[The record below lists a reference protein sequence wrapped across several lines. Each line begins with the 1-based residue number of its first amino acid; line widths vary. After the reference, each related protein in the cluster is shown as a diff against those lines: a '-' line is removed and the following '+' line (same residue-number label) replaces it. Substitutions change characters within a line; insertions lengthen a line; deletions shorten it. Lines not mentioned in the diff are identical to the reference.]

1 MDGILK
7 KCLLRT
13 MMESLSFLIKKESLS
28 SSVFSA
34 LNQGEA
40 AACAKHC
47 DTKTSVFPQFY
58 PSSDTSS
65 PACLLSVNDDD
76 DDDDEYIIEKND
88 DENVCLL
95 DDDVGG
101 FNAFNNNTNERTTER
116 RRKTNDD

>member
-1 MDGILK
+1 MDGVLK
-7 KCLLRT
+7 KCLLV
-13 MMESLSFLIKKESLS
+13 SLSLFLSHQKKPKLS

-34 LNQGEA
+34 LLHQGQA
-40 AACAKHC
+40 AACAILILKPLFFLSF
-47 DTKTSVFPQFY
+47 TLAN
-58 PSSDTSS
+58 TSS

>member
-1 MDGILK
+1 
-7 KCLLRT
+7 

-58 PSSDTSS
+58 PRETSS
-65 PACLLSVNDDD
+65 HHLLSFVQINDDEY
-76 DDDDEYIIEKND
+76 DDDEHIIEKND
-88 DENVCLL
+88 DEKNVCLL
-95 DDDVGG
+95 DDAVGG
-101 FNAFNNNTNERTTER
+101 FNAFSNNTNERTTER
-116 RRKTNDD
+116 F

>member
-1 MDGILK
+1 
-7 KCLLRT
+7 
-13 MMESLSFLIKKESLS
+13 MESLSFLIKKTLNSLL
-28 SSVFSA
+28 FCFFC
-34 LNQGEA
+34 A
-40 AACAKHC
+40 ASRAGGGVCHFN
-47 DTKTSVFPQFY
+47 TKTSVFPQFY
-58 PSSDTSS
+58 PSDTSS